1 MSSVEVDINN
11 PPPSKITFLPESA
24 VEVTVTAPAAA
35 TKAAYEKTALELSK
49 TISIPGFRKGA
60 KIAPQ
65 VLESHMASKGGRNAI
80 KVEAIKAL
88 LAKLVDVAV
97 KEEHKLDPIGQP
109 VTLIPLETLAESFV
123 PGKDFT
129 MGVKCD
135 VWPTLKWAESEEEK
149 PYHGLSGKYSRKPY
163 DETKFNLAMK
173 DLRDRY
179 AVLEDMPDGTKL
191 DWGDACT
198 VNMVGYM
205 SNDAGDKLE
214 PLPNTASGE
223 NVEVVLGK
231 GRYMEGLVEGLVGAA
246 VGETKTVQTAFPER
260 LKDKTLAGKK
270 AVFDVSILQSST
282 RKLPELDD
290 EFANDVRPGMDIK
303 TLRDELQKAVDE
315 EDAKE
320 FVEDRNKALSEAL
333 ATRIDIEM
341 PDSILVNQ
349 AREKYAEMMTDFRT
363 NGMSDEEIQKL
374 ITPENF
380 LKYKN
385 IVKPA
390 IVNDF
395 KVTLGTEE
403 IAKLESV
410 EVPAYRVDEQMAS
423 LKKESEQSGE
433 EFDEA
438 QVRPRV
444 ENTLQRRMVFDYLAE
459 NGNLEVEFKDEEGG
473 EGFDAELMDTL
484 AKDSIAREETLA
496 IELEEKDK
504 AEAAAA
510 AAAAADAESDQGKQQ
525 QTVDDSGNGGGAA
538 AKLEEEAKA
547 VVEAE
552 TKAKAE
558 EEARIVAEAKS
569 KAEEEARIA
578 AEEEA
583 SAAAAAA
590 AADAE
595 SDQA

>member
-1 MSSVEVDINN
+1 
-11 PPPSKITFLPESA
+11 
-24 VEVTVTAPAAA
+24 
-35 TKAAYEKTALELSK
+35 
-49 TISIPGFRKGA
+49 
-60 KIAPQ
+60 
-65 VLESHMASKGGRNAI
+65 MASKGGRNAI
-80 KVEAIKAL
+80 RVEAIKAL
-88 LAKLVDVAV
+88 LAKLVDIAV

-214 PLPNTASGE
+214 PLPNAASGE

-385 IVKPA
+385 IVKPG

-403 IAKLESV
+403 IAKLENV

-484 AKDSIAREETLA
+484 AKDSIAREEALA
-496 IELEEKDK
+496 IELEEKNK

-510 AAAAADAESDQGKQQ
+510 AAAAADAESDQ
-525 QTVDDSGNGGGAA
+525 A
-538 AKLEEEAKA
+538 
-547 VVEAE
+547 
-552 TKAKAE
+552 
-558 EEARIVAEAKS
+558 
-569 KAEEEARIA
+569 
-578 AEEEA
+578 
-583 SAAAAAA
+583 
-590 AADAE
+590 
-595 SDQA
+595 